1 MTMQDTSIETLAHA
15 YAETAAEA
23 YGDQARYLRSLPEG
37 AWDGPTGCADWTVR
51 DLAGHVVGEAVW
63 FPTLVRGVTQG
74 EAPLPDER
82 YQSLKTLP
90 AARWADTLEQA
101 AHDIPRAV
109 GEATSDQ
116 LQQTADVG
124 FTKLPLW
131 RAAYLPLAESI
142 YHNWD
147 LKVGRD
153 ATATIPTPWAV
164 RLAGGMTDFAP
175 MVASKE
181 GASAAAGRYLLQV
194 GDGVGPVTVIARDG
208 RVTLESDATGT
219 PDVTLHLTAD
229 QYARIVAGRLDLVRS
244 TEQGDVTVEG
254 DRSRALALN
263 SVFQGI

>member
-1 MTMQDTSIETLAHA
+1 MTMQQTSIDTLAHA
-15 YAETAAEA
+15 YARTAAEA
-23 YGDQARYLRSLPEG
+23 YGDQADYLRSLPQG
-37 AWDGPTGCADWTVR
+37 AWDGPTGCANWTVR

-63 FPTLVRGVTQG
+63 FPNLVRGVTRG

-90 AARWADTLEQA
+90 AARLADTLEQA
-101 AHDIPRAV
+101 ARDIPQAV
-109 GEATSDQ
+109 GEATSAQ

-124 FTKLPLW
+124 FTQLPLW

-153 ATATIPTPWAV
+153 ATATIPTSWAV

-175 MVASKE
+175 LVASKE
-181 GASAAAGRYLLQV
+181 GASAEPGRYLLQV

-208 RVTLESDATGT
+208 RVALERSAVGT
-219 PDVTLHLTAD
+219 PDVTLRLTAD
-229 QYARIVAGRLDLVRS
+229 QYARVVAGRLDLARA
-244 TEQGDVTVEG
+244 TEQGDVAVEG

-263 SVFQGI
+263 RVFQGI